1 MVNLVLITEGE
12 ILSNTSLHFQLLIM
26 VMLVL
31 IEVHRGSNSI
41 NLILIRVTSFEKLK
55 LQVRHLEVTA
65 SLEQTMEEL
74 SAMEFTKFSQHA
86 DVVHDISFDFYGRR
100 LETCASD
107 KRIKVWDLDDETG
120 EWTCYDIPRAHN
132 DSIWGMSWAHPEFGQ
147 LIASCSEDKSI

>member
-1 MVNLVLITEGE
+1 
-12 ILSNTSLHFQLLIM
+12 
-26 VMLVL
+26 MLVL

-55 LQVRHLEVTA
+55 LQVRHHELAA

-107 KRIKVWDLDDETG
+107 KRIKVWDLVDETG
-120 EWTCYDIPRAHN
+120 EWTCYNIQRAHN
-132 DSIWGMSWAHPEFGQ
+132 DSI
-147 LIASCSEDKSI
+147 DRKSVV